1 MDHHFFI
8 EVLIQALHARVKS
21 FFYEG
26 TSGDPVET
34 KITSRLPYV
43 KHSSLH
49 TLFKFIFNELYY
61 VEYFSNTKCKEIK
74 STLHS
79 KTKLNILWMLES
91 SANIYMF
98 WVRLYKTDMQK
109 KKNIFWGLYN
119 FEGKQE
125 KLFVGKEDLG
135 NKSLSE
141 L

>member
-1 MDHHFFI
+1 
-8 EVLIQALHARVKS
+8 
-21 FFYEG
+21 
-26 TSGDPVET
+26 
-34 KITSRLPYV
+34 
-43 KHSSLH
+43 
-49 TLFKFIFNELYY
+49 
-61 VEYFSNTKCKEIK
+61 
-74 STLHS
+74 
-79 KTKLNILWMLES
+79 MLES